1 MFCSVDCRRT
11 RLEKE
16 NQLGGYCSNLE
27 EEIVGQT
34 RAMSIEE
41 GDVDTLESHSCL
53 GGRIGRMGD

>member
-1 MFCSVDCRRT
+1 MDCRRT

-27 EEIVGQT
+27 EEIVGQA
-34 RAMSIEE
+34 RAVSIDE
-41 GDVDTLESHSCL
+41 GDMDTLESPSCL